1 MRDRRNRRLT
11 ARWARV
17 AGVGAASAALA
28 LGATACGSS
37 SDSDAPATGGGEA
50 SSKPVKLA
58 FFAPLRGNS
67 YIDAEIRGAKRA
79 AKEGGAEI
87 TVMDGKGDPNVQYR
101 QIQDQTAAKRMDAAI
116 VFPLNGVLAAPVVE
130 ETLAAGIKVVC
141 LFTPCGKNETSNDV
155 QIDGLTLQIG
165 SSPIREGEYLGEA
178 TVEACADKDPCK
190 VAFISS
196 FSIQATDKV
205 RKNAWKAI
213 IDKHPQIKLVASGD
227 GKSSADVARTLVLDM
242 LQANKDMSVIVN
254 GGDQMGQGAEFAIK
268 DSKLTGKVLIVGQG
282 ASEIG
287 VKAVSEGRWY
297 STGILIPETEGYE
310 AAKAAI
316 AAAKGSTESKSII
329 SQDLIDRDVKITKD
343 TVDGFKAQ
351 WKG

>member
-1 MRDRRNRRLT
+1 
-11 ARWARV
+11 
-17 AGVGAASAALA
+17 
-28 LGATACGSS
+28 
-37 SDSDAPATGGGEA
+37 
-50 SSKPVKLA
+50 
-58 FFAPLRGNS
+58 
-67 YIDAEIRGAKRA
+67 
-79 AKEGGAEI
+79 
-87 TVMDGKGDPNVQYR
+87 
-101 QIQDQTAAKRMDAAI
+101 MDAAI

-141 LFTPCGKNETSNDV
+141 LFTPCGKNETSNEV
-155 QIDGLTLQIG
+155 QIKGLSMQIG

-178 TVEACADKDPCK
+178 TVEACKGKDPCK

-196 FSIQATDKV
+196 FGIQATDAV
-205 RKNAWKAI
+205 RKDAWKGV

-242 LQANKDMSVIVN
+242 LQANRDLSIIVN
-254 GGDQMGQGAEFAIK
+254 GGDQMAQGAEFAIK
-268 DSKLTGKVLIVGQG
+268 DSKLSGKVQVIGQG

-297 STGILIPETEGYE
+297 STGILVPETEGYE

-316 AAAKGSTESKSII
+316 EAAKGQTGSKAIV

-343 TVDGFKAQ
+343 TVDGFEPQ

>member
-1 MRDRRNRRLT
+1 MRDRRNQRMT
-11 ARWARV
+11 RWARI

-28 LGATACGSS
+28 FGAAACGSS
-37 SDSDAPATGGGEA
+37 EDSEAPAGGGGEA

-67 YIDAEIRGAKRA
+67 YIDAQIRGAKRA
-79 AKEGGAEI
+79 AEEAGAEM
-87 TVMDGKGDPNVQYR
+87 TVMDGKADPNVQYR

-141 LFTPCGKNETSNDV
+141 LFTPCGKDETSNEV
-155 QIDGLTLQIG
+155 QIEGLSMQIG

-205 RKNAWKAI
+205 RKDAWKKI
-213 IDKHPQIKLVASGD
+213 IDEHPQIQLVASGD
-227 GKSSADVARTLVLDM
+227 GESSADKARTLVLDM
-242 LQANKDMSVIVN
+242 LQANKDLSVIVN

-268 DSKLTGKVLIVGQG
+268 DSKLTGKVLIIGQG

-297 STGILIPETEGYE
+297 STGILVPETEGYE

-316 AAAKGSTESKSII
+316 AAAKGETEPKAIV